1 MKTLPESYLL
11 FREELKKAQ
20 LEKEKLKQEYE
31 EKLQEVNREL
41 SRLKEQ
47 IQSQQDMMRTT
58 LDYASNLEK
67 MLCEYQ
73 GQIKQAQELSKKS
86 FF

>member
-20 LEKEKLKQEYE
+20 LEKERLKHEYE
-31 EKLQEVNREL
+31 EKLLEVNREL
-41 SRLKEQ
+41 CRLKEQ
-47 IQSQQDMMRTT
+47 IQSQEDMMKTT
-58 LDYASNLEK
+58 LDYATNLEK
-67 MLCEYQ
+67 RVCEYQ
-73 GQIKQAQELSKKS
+73 NQIKQSQDLSKKS